1 MPETR
6 PADPLHLPPVIGA
19 AEGPPLRGLTLLAV
33 EDSRFACDAL
43 RLMSQRSG
51 ARLRRAESLAAARR
65 HLCCYRPDLVIVDLG
80 LPDGRGETLI
90 REIALRAPCRPRI
103 LGLSGDPSGRA
114 AALAA
119 GADGF
124 LEKPLAGLAAFQS
137 AVLRLTGGVPGPEGA
152 EDPVPPDPLALH
164 DDLRHAA
171 DLLQAAPDYVAGF
184 VEGVAREARD
194 TALARAAHLARG
206 SGRGRADLAALLAA
220 RLAVPPGPLLAPRDP
235 GR

>member
-1 MPETR
+1 MPDTR
-6 PADPLHLPPVIGA
+6 PAPDPLHLPPGVTDA
-19 AEGPPLRGLTLLAV
+19 DGPPLRGLTLLAV

-43 RLMSQRSG
+43 RLMSLRSG
-51 ARLRRAESLAAARR
+51 ARLRRADTLSTARR

-90 REIALRAPCRPRI
+90 REIALRPSPRPWV
-103 LGLSGDPSGRA
+103 LGLSGAPSGRA

-124 LEKPLAGLAAFQS
+124 LEKPLPGLVAFQS
-137 AVLRLTGGVPGPEGA
+137 VVLRLTGGAQPTEQDEGPM
-152 EDPVPPDPLALH
+152 PPDPLALH

-171 DLLQAAPDYVAGF
+171 ELLPAAPDYVAGF

-194 TALARAAHLARG
+194 TALA
-206 SGRGRADLAALLAA
+206 
-220 RLAVPPGPLLAPRDP
+220 
-235 GR
+235 